1 MSTNK
6 TKENRGGKRE
16 NSGRKK
22 IANPLS
28 KLIAF
33 RLLPEDKA
41 SFIEAAGGKEH
52 LKNFVLNAC
61 YEAVRLKGIRG
72 F

>member
-1 MSTNK
+1 MIIQVKKNC
-6 TKENRGGKRE
+6 GGKRE

-28 KLIAF
+28 ERISF
-33 RLLPEDKA
+33 RILPEHYE
-41 SFIEAAGGKEH
+41 SFIEAAGGKEYLKYWIMDACHEAVH
-52 LKNFVLNAC
+52 LK
-61 YEAVRLKGIRG
+61 RTRG

>member
-1 MSTNK
+1 MTDK

-16 NSGRKK
+16 SSGRKK

-28 KLIAF
+28 KLIEF
-33 RLLPEDKA
+33 RLSQEHYEY
-41 SFIEAAGGKEH
+41 FVEAAGGKEY
-52 LKNFVLNAC
+52 LKNFILNAC
-61 YEAVRLKGIRG
+61 YESVRIKRARG